1 MEDYRLVWFR
11 EKICAGFTDLKS
23 LEVQSWFTAYNK
35 RKNDIFKGLF
45 NEECGFEILFIRES
59 NEYIKF
65 KKERIKQKE
74 KQVQEFQN
82 TNKGEEEEE
91 EITRPGTIPL
101 LTMDID
107 IIKES
112 LHPHE
117 IHILYFQRIKPG
129 SIPKCRSSEHAS
141 LIMNE
146 FLYVGQI
153 NKDPLILIKELIKED
168 VITDTSSFADRHIKK
183 FANEIDKLIG
193 DIPGEAL
200 IEIPYSVYALYKT
213 PFLPEDSENDEE
225 TLAILSNTVWKWTEE
240 IAKILEDIN
249 EKQKGNDSTGSD
261 DSCLISDEI
270 IEWDEKLTRLKSL
283 VNQLS
288 VPWIDKVISILIRGQ
303 IPQAEEFKRHCTQV
317 HILLEE
323 AEDNV
328 KFLRTISQPTDILAT
343 SNDFTDMIGLLP
355 TLMSSIRNIWVISKH
370 YNTDK
375 KICGLITKIT
385 NIIVSR
391 VKEFIKFEL
400 LCEPERANHIAKNCK
415 TLLSEWRRTYN
426 KTREA
431 IENSGREARWE
442 FSVGSL
448 FAPLEHCIFVCSDV
462 IKVSNVLS
470 QLSKCFSPAL
480 MSMTSKSEAMNRGN
494 DKINSITESF
504 KNLSF
509 NVFEMKNEHH
519 WRIHVAWF
527 EREVRFLDAESARI
541 AEETF
546 DHLTSSGVS
555 IKALEEMLGTNFR
568 RAIGDRFMDKIDC
581 IIKKFS
587 KEIKCAEIDFDLAK
601 DSPPIDKNFPPM
613 SGAIY
618 WAKDVGCNLEKSLN
632 SLMRVDAVLSHSLW
646 KKAKSIYDTFRAK
659 LKDYETSRYNE
670 WKSRVSDVLSENL
683 TRTLLLADDPNDG
696 FLSKRYR
703 VNFTT
708 DLSDTLAEV
717 KHLDSLGFSVPEVAK
732 NMSLQE
738 ERLIGVSDSLKN
750 MLKRYHN
757 SLDEIFPAEEELLF
771 ADIQETQVVLR
782 PGHIR
787 ITWNSLGI
795 NEFILVGHQSISFVQ
810 TKINRIELIRKE
822 IQSIADILSKT
833 DLFSFECY
841 SKVHFFSEFFLCIS
855 KNIKN
860 RFEKLERLL
869 LSLTPQ
875 FVKIEEIL
883 VQTRSRQAPRLKNY
897 YAHWEMNI
905 YEAIKELLLSNLDRY
920 KEFIESRD
928 PRFYIETIL
937 VDNNVSTDPSAPKVL
952 DVMVGV
958 IKEILEATKMF
969 PRYYKGTW
977 IPCKNISVDGEIKP
991 LRSSMHD
998 EIIRIP
1004 SIIDRVTHI
1013 QSLIVNIL
1021 KESDNYLV
1029 SWKSYRTLWKFNKQQ
1044 TCENFGRTIPT
1055 CVDFDEKLLFYY
1067 NLNRSIR
1074 NKEDHKDFKVMRL
1087 GLTKLKD
1094 GIQEHIIEWIQVL
1107 GKMLDSTATEKL
1119 KYLWDRVEYYR
1130 SQLKQVECTDEVE
1143 DTLKVI
1149 SGIWSMSL
1157 EVEIGYLDIQERY
1170 RTLDM
1175 YGISGDKSMVVL
1187 AKNLTSKWE
1196 ELYKMSKQVYF
1207 SIEKLKEKLSD
1218 IESSKILR
1226 FQSRLEELQG
1236 DFRQNGPS
1244 SKRTTLSNGL
1254 KALHKFKDLIGLFK
1268 EEAETLNGKQ
1278 KVFKIP
1284 ITHFPILRSLEKE
1297 METIRDIY
1305 AIYEK
1310 LQDLFETLQDLPW
1323 GEYFTLAPGSQNYSK
1338 QKIFNIK
1345 REISFLEKS
1354 STTHEGEGGLVVLGK
1369 LMDQL
1374 YSFEQYLNHL
1384 DCLQKGGLS
1393 QRHWK
1398 TLIEKTGLIF
1408 QEGDPQSYPDFKLKP
1423 FLNLPLN
1430 TLVEAISFVLETAEN
1445 EDKIEKNYLK
1455 SLQIWKN
1462 KKFILE
1468 SPRVRWQSFP
1478 MISNLSDL
1486 MTDLVE
1492 DDQNLDLMLSMKY
1505 AEPFK
1510 EKLEKHREILSKT
1523 GSVLKF
1529 IYETQNRCY
1538 SYAKVFISSEKQ
1550 SYFEN
1555 FGQIFKTYK
1564 GLMDELSRRV
1574 IVLDI
1579 TLEDKT
1585 WKTYNEISRL
1595 LDSFSVQIHSF
1606 LDKKRQSFPRLYFL
1620 SNEELLI
1627 LLGGCSPLALDQEKF
1642 VLKDDYMRVARKL
1655 FGFGVLSITL
1665 HKNHN
1670 HDYNPS
1676 ALLLNNGDELKI
1688 HGRASNNANSSFS
1701 QTSSNY
1707 LNWFSMIVKEM
1718 KKSFASTI
1726 KKALNLMTS
1735 ENIETFLSR
1744 SESLSLICYEVY
1756 WTETLENFME
1766 KGFHGLLSL
1775 LNEDIEVILGME
1787 MKDSSKRRDHD
1798 RKNNFLNLLLSKKLG
1813 LSILIENQIRSKEDF
1828 TYQADFLRSYWNKN
1842 LETLTLKQG
1851 LGALDFEYE
1860 FQVPKTHFL
1869 TESPQATYGIMMA
1882 LGWQRRSFCIS
1893 GYPGSGKTSIIESM
1907 ASRLGRYCVKIDN
1920 MIGFKNMEY
1929 RILELLA
1936 QTCVADCWLV
1946 IENIENIPQ
1955 DMLSKISNPLYQI
1968 EAAKELRLQQF
1979 NLTPSKEINLGPNA
1993 SVFFTTRG
2001 STNYNNSIPQS
2012 LRSRWRHISLI
2023 PPKDLS
2029 PWISWKLSVLGY
2041 SGIERLTKLIILSI
2055 DQITNLSDSLMNH
2068 IGPYKLINDIFG
2080 SIEMSE
2086 GSESGSVMSAILHVT
2101 EYYILEE
2108 FKPGVKEFLRTR
2120 FGNEEIPP
2128 RSSLRNLILEERIN
2142 SIWDQEFEK
2151 VESLPGCTPS
2161 EKQKRSLVKAFQ
2173 FLEDSTGV
2181 CVAFIGDTGTGKC
2194 LMARVLANLLDSELL
2209 FLSSSLYTAEEL
2221 LNNNGI
2227 ITSAIRN
2234 SNRKFTII
2242 LNPSMSNSI
2251 ASVVA
2256 NIIDKGIYINPS
2268 NYHSYKVETNSIKF
2282 VILLKPDEHLN
2293 SILIQR
2299 TRIIQL
2305 NERREVIVRMNL
2317 RLFFDSETSISDL
2330 YEKLSTIPITD
2341 PCLSFDSD
2349 QRLQQCVSLYKL
2361 FLLDFENST
2370 QEESQLSV
2378 SSRLNTLVLSYIW
2391 SYGATL
2397 TDSNS
2402 VDDFE
2407 KRLRKIVKSYSDD
2420 IGLLQEESVFDQMY
2434 NGKEWARNEN
2444 SLRRVV
2450 ALLVHHG
2457 KGVFI
2462 SGKLEADIWVDQFI
2476 KDMPEF
2482 HIVQIML
2489 KRVAFTD
2496 RCLTQ
2501 HLLSNMQIKGNR
2513 IYYPK
2518 SNRKLLYLVKGL
2530 SNEVDVDWMIDMSLH
2545 KSLHQ
2550 YDQEREK
2557 ITLRDVS
2564 ILATLERGIS
2574 GASSISKSNIFCP
2587 KYYKNQNPKSL
2598 DMTLLLPKNPD
2609 LSDNDK
2615 ESINVVYKA
2624 YSSYNTN
2631 KGSLSSIKALG
2642 LTNMNIFSRLLKL
2655 DPQSWKK
2662 V

>member
-1 MEDYRLVWFR
+1 
-11 EKICAGFTDLKS
+11 
-23 LEVQSWFTAYNK
+23 
-35 RKNDIFKGLF
+35 
-45 NEECGFEILFIRES
+45 
-59 NEYIKF
+59 
-65 KKERIKQKE
+65 
-74 KQVQEFQN
+74 
-82 TNKGEEEEE
+82 
-91 EITRPGTIPL
+91 
-101 LTMDID
+101 
-107 IIKES
+107 
-112 LHPHE
+112 
-117 IHILYFQRIKPG
+117 
-129 SIPKCRSSEHAS
+129 
-141 LIMNE
+141 
-146 FLYVGQI
+146 
-153 NKDPLILIKELIKED
+153 
-168 VITDTSSFADRHIKK
+168 
-183 FANEIDKLIG
+183 
-193 DIPGEAL
+193 
-200 IEIPYSVYALYKT
+200 
-213 PFLPEDSENDEE
+213 
-225 TLAILSNTVWKWTEE
+225 
-240 IAKILEDIN
+240 
-249 EKQKGNDSTGSD
+249 
-261 DSCLISDEI
+261 
-270 IEWDEKLTRLKSL
+270 
-283 VNQLS
+283 
-288 VPWIDKVISILIRGQ
+288 
-303 IPQAEEFKRHCTQV
+303 
-317 HILLEE
+317 
-323 AEDNV
+323 
-328 KFLRTISQPTDILAT
+328 
-343 SNDFTDMIGLLP
+343 
-355 TLMSSIRNIWVISKH
+355 
-370 YNTDK
+370 
-375 KICGLITKIT
+375 
-385 NIIVSR
+385 
-391 VKEFIKFEL
+391 
-400 LCEPERANHIAKNCK
+400 
-415 TLLSEWRRTYN
+415 
-426 KTREA
+426 
-431 IENSGREARWE
+431 
-442 FSVGSL
+442 
-448 FAPLEHCIFVCSDV
+448 
-462 IKVSNVLS
+462 
-470 QLSKCFSPAL
+470 
-480 MSMTSKSEAMNRGN
+480 
-494 DKINSITESF
+494 
-504 KNLSF
+504 
-509 NVFEMKNEHH
+509 MKNEHH

-618 WAKDVGCNLEKSLN
+618 WAKDW
-632 SLMRVDAVLSHSLW
+632 MLSFLILYGRRQSP
-646 KKAKSIYDTFRAK
+646 IYDTFRAK

-670 WKSRVSDVLSENL
+670 WKSR
-683 TRTLLLADDPNDG
+683 
-696 FLSKRYR
+696 RYR

-738 ERLIGVSDSLKN
+738 ERLI
-750 MLKRYHN
+750 
-757 SLDEIFPAEEELLF
+757 DEIFPAEEELLF
-771 ADIQETQVVLR
+771 CGYTGDSGCFYDQDILELHGI
-782 PGHIR
+782 P
-787 ITWNSLGI
+787 WALMSSSLWGI
-795 NEFILVGHQSISFVQ
+795 SRYLLSK

-841 SKVHFFSEFFLCIS
+841 SK
-855 KNIKN
+855 
-860 RFEKLERLL
+860 
-869 LSLTPQ
+869 
-875 FVKIEEIL
+875 
-883 VQTRSRQAPRLKNY
+883 
-897 YAHWEMNI
+897 MNI

-958 IKEILEATKMF
+958 IKEILEATK
-969 PRYYKGTW
+969 
-977 IPCKNISVDGEIKP
+977 IVDGEIKP

-998 EIIRIP
+998 EIISFIP

-1119 KYLWDRVEYYR
+1119 KIPLG
-1130 SQLKQVECTDEVE
+1130 S
-1143 DTLKVI
+1143 
-1149 SGIWSMSL
+1149 SGILQEST
-1157 EVEIGYLDIQERY
+1157 QTERY

-1278 KVFKIP
+1278 KVFKQIP

-1423 FLNLPLN
+1423 F
-1430 TLVEAISFVLETAEN
+1430 F
-1445 EDKIEKNYLK
+1445 
-1455 SLQIWKN
+1455 
-1462 KKFILE
+1462 E
-1468 SPRVRWQSFP
+1468 SSTQYSCG
-1478 MISNLSDL
+1478 SHN
-1486 MTDLVE
+1486 LVE

-1595 LDSFSVQIHSF
+1595 LDSFS
-1606 LDKKRQSFPRLYFL
+1606 KRQSFPRLYFL

-1627 LLGGCSPLALDQEKF
+1627 LLGGCSPLALDQGKF

-1676 ALLLNNGDELKI
+1676 ALLLNNGDGLKI
-1688 HGRASNNANSSFS
+1688 PGRASNNANSSFS

-2151 VESLPGCTPS
+2151 VEGLPGCTPS

-2173 FLEDSTGV
+2173 ILEDSTGV

-2194 LMARVLANLLDSELL
+2194 LMARVLANLLDSEFL

-2305 NERREVIVRMNL
+2305 NERRE
-2317 RLFFDSETSISDL
+2317 TSISDL

-2349 QRLQQCVSLYKL
+2349 QRLQQ
-2361 FLLDFENST
+2361 DFENST

-2550 YDQEREK
+2550 YDQERDK

-2655 DPQSWKK
+2655 DPQSWSKSLMKGLLEPLWSLEERRETLSFLHSHQINPDNEIKNENMGVISQLLDEGEVHHILLIGQGGSGKRALLKNYKPLWYWSFKELMDSSLENKDETRVVKAIESLVIPRDYPSLREQLDLMHQNVSAIVVICLNVEEFKVQDLKRVLSAFMEKFRIIGVPQASIYELKQVTQGFDIDSSILQNFLDIHDKIRTYFETMNIIIGNTSPWKLHKTLSIYKENVSKK
-2662 V
+2662 KDSLEKAVNKSSFILTFIQKLNSKSLELKSELEIIKTQLNLHTKASLSNSQAIKKLRVQIRGNTQKRRDYDESLNIMSSLTMEDVIRFCSSKPVHESLIEAFLVFTNGHGPGQYEETNPKRSSIYDNVSMNFIKNSEAPENSMGQIILKLCNGAYESAASFEDRLDLEIKIMAYENFVSDKISELEDITKKEDMIQLERQDYLDKKLDHKINMERLEKELETFEAYNTSAGNLLSLLSELGPHWKEEKERTMVILQNLESNEIFETIRDVYLRLLPRRILIQSIDQLFDGQIIHSEDCKKKGRKVDYFGLRDQFWRNILYYPEGSISQNICILHDPDDVYSYVLRKRKYKILHILCESDVQKIQEILRDRLDIVVPNFGGYINGKNENMGLLFRSLISSIPSDCESIVFLLIFEENQISNHETPYINLSLSEESFEDLDRLLKEIIHIHFSEDGRRIREIEGGIGVYTKWNGETRGGYHEGNEFM